1 MTVFI
6 VWAGPW
12 DERDISAIFTTRE
25 AAERHAYALR
35 NQRPAQGVAYERS
48 IEVEERDVIE
58 R

>member
-1 MTVFI
+1 V
-6 VWAGPW
+6 G
-12 DERDISAIFTTRE
+12 RIFTTRE